1 MQIYLQFS
9 EREYLQGSKRLKD
22 SANERKNIMSPLIRD
37 DFKAGIPSA
46 AYLQGSKRLKDTKL
60 SEE

>member
-22 SANERKNIMSPLIRD
+22 SAKFR
-37 DFKAGIPSA
+37 
-46 AYLQGSKRLKDTKL
+46 L
-60 SEE
+60 SEEKANVFALLNVRNLSKRAEKHFESLDKGRL